1 MKYLCLCY
9 YDQAQFDA
17 MSKDELEG
25 MRRECQPHDEALH
38 ASGHLVA
45 VASLALPAA
54 SRTIR
59 AGIEEASVSD
69 GPYAATNEPVGALFI
84 IEAQDMDEAVRIA
97 SLHPGVHIGQH
108 LRGGIEVRPFNA
120 FVQT

>member
-17 MSKDELEG
+17 MTKDELEG

-38 ASGHLVA
+38 SSGHLVA
-45 VASLALPAA
+45 VASLALPDAA
-54 SRTIR
+54 RTIR
-59 AGIEEASVSD
+59 VDVGDTSVTD
-69 GPYAATNEPVGALFI
+69 GPYAPTKEPAGALFI

-97 SLHPGVHIGQH
+97 SLHPGVHIGRY
-108 LRGGIEVRPFNA
+108 LRGGIEVRPFNT